1 MQNAENLPFDKS
13 LKMFIYFRI
22 VHFSF
27 SSLTPDAYFFYSLFA
42 SFLLLAHDAVCL
54 FRNRVY
60 WMVYT
65 AYTHLASDYQIT
77 VG

>member
-22 VHFSF
+22 VHFFVLIPHSR
-27 SSLTPDAYFFYSLFA
+27 SLF
-42 SFLLLAHDAVCL
+42 SILYLRYFLLLARATLCDCL
-54 FRNRVY
+54 EIAY